1 MGFGPL
7 LLMRVGL
14 LPPFQSSMGLVII
27 NAGFW
32 MHMTAF
38 RVNEDGF
45 LSQNRLQA
53 QVLQPLIV
61 RCSWG
66 VNHELLQDDR
76 TLKISKNCPSSGCSR
91 GGK

>member
-1 MGFGPL
+1 MFVGFGPL

-14 LPPFQSSMGLVII
+14 MPPFQSSMGPVFI
-27 NAGFW
+27 NAGLG
-32 MHMTAF
+32 MHMTAC

-45 LSQNRLQA
+45 FSQNRLQA
-53 QVLQPLIV
+53 QVLQPLIG

-76 TLKISKNCPSSGCSR
+76 TLKTSKNCPS
-91 GGK
+91 

>member
-1 MGFGPL
+1 
-7 LLMRVGL
+7 
-14 LPPFQSSMGLVII
+14 
-27 NAGFW
+27 
-32 MHMTAF
+32 MHMTAS

-53 QVLQPLIV
+53 QVLQPLVV

-76 TLKISKNCPSSGCSR
+76 TEDQQELPQEDGLVMGND
-91 GGK
+91 